1 MNSRSMT
8 KQFFAI
14 AATFALATTLSAEI
28 RTDFNHHA
36 DFSKYHTYSWGKV
49 NTSNP
54 LDVSR
59 VENAVNHDLSMRGL
73 KLVSTGGDL
82 VVFAK
87 DHVKT
92 EHDMETTYNGIGGGW
107 GDGWAWGDGWTE
119 GFGGGFGD
127 MGDMGGMG
135 DATTSEV
142 DQRVGKFVLDIF
154 EGSSHKLLFR
164 GVSDQNMSNNSG
176 KNVRMLDKDAAQ
188 MLKKLPLKVD
198 KKM

>member
-92 EHDMETTYNGIGGGW
+92 EHDMETTYNGIGGG
-107 GDGWAWGDGWTE
+107 
-119 GFGGGFGD
+119 FGD